1 MDRTDAKLDD
11 TKTPI
16 WLTRDQVAAR
26 LGKSRSVVQKLQAS
40 GYLHPVVRNGV
51 SLFALNEVD
60 ILARPGRRPAP
71 WLAGH
76 VRTRTK
82 LAHAASGARRTEGQ
96 EAAHV
101 FRLLEQGLSLR
112 QIVIQAR
119 VPPHR
124 VRALHREWTRSL
136 DHGPPP
142 NAHALGDDPELNTLA
157 NAAEQ
162 LFAHDD

>member
-1 MDRTDAKLDD
+1 MDKTDAKPDD

-40 GYLHPVVRNGV
+40 GYLHPVVKTGV

-60 ILARPGRRPAP
+60 ALARPGRRPAP

-76 VRTRTK
+76 VRTRTTPAK
-82 LAHAASGARRTEGQ
+82 AATGARRTEGQ

-101 FRLLEQGLSLR
+101 FRLLEQGMSLR
-112 QIVIQAR
+112 QIVIHAR

-124 VRALHREWTRSL
+124 VRSLHREWTRSL
-136 DHGPPP
+136 EHGAPP
-142 NAHALGDDPELNTLA
+142 NSHALGDDPDLNTLA

-162 LFAHDD
+162 LFTRDD

>member
-1 MDRTDAKLDD
+1 MDKTDNKADD
-11 TKTPI
+11 TQTPI
-16 WLTRDQVAAR
+16 CLTRDQAAAR

-40 GYLHPVVRNGV
+40 GYLHPVLRNGV

-76 VRTRTK
+76 VRTRAK

-142 NAHALGDDPELNTLA
+142 NAHALGDDPELNT
-157 NAAEQ
+157 
-162 LFAHDD
+162 